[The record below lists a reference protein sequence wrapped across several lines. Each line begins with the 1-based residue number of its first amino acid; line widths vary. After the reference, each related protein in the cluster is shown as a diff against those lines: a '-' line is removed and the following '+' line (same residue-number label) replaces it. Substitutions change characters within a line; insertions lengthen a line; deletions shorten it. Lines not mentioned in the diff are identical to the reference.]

1 MMIYNYNVIENNN
14 INNLVILNAWNKI
27 DVRNL

>member
-1 MMIYNYNVIENNN
+1 MIYNYNVIENNN

-27 DVRNL
+27 NVRNL

>member
-1 MMIYNYNVIENNN
+1 MIYNYNVIENNN